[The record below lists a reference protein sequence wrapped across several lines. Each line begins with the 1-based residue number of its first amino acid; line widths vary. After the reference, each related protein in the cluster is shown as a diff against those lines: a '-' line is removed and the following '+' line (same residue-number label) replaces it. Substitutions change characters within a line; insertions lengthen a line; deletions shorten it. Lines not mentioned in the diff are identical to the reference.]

1 MTLPIRVS
9 CLLALCG
16 TFASAQ
22 EAAADPLV
30 QARERLR
37 KSLTTTA
44 ELPSCSFEAVWGP
57 AKKTKAEEDDDEDDA
72 GGGAIR
78 ALGFVGMGDG
88 SGKAAGTWTAELLH
102 CKSDDQELIAANRR
116 TIARSGSDAW
126 ILRKNRWA
134 DGAAVAFL
142 PDPQLLLDLLQNSDL
157 AVTHREV
164 ATLNDR
170 PVEILGVTL
179 NQDQVADLMWGGQIP
194 EVNSFGGAAVF
205 IAAGGGA
212 GRVAQP
218 KPEATVDV
226 AFALDPASGQI
237 HEVTVRSYTK
247 SELAVGGRVFRVRAG
262 GGGVVVG
269 GPGGD
274 DEDEK
279 DANDQQGAAAPPLV
293 YKNGLPERSR
303 KKMVVNDYVLTLRD
317 HGQAKA
323 PELDAAAKALLR
335 AR

>member
-1 MTLPIRVS
+1 MNLSTRVT

-16 TFASAQ
+16 AFANAQ

-44 ELPSCSFEAVWGP
+44 ELSSCAFEAAWGP
-57 AKKTKAEEDDDEDDA
+57 AAKAKADDDEDDA
-72 GGGAIR
+72 EGAVAVR

-88 SGKAAGTWTAELLH
+88 SGKAAGAWTRDLLQ

-116 TIARSGSDAW
+116 TIARSGSDGW

-134 DGAAVAFL
+134 DGATVAFL
-142 PDPQLLLDLLQNSDL
+142 PDPQLLLDLLQQSDL

-164 ATLNDR
+164 STLNDR

-194 EVNSFGGAAVF
+194 EINSFGAAAVF
-205 IAAGGGA
+205 IAAGGA

-218 KPEATVDV
+218 KPDAIVDV

-237 HEVTVRSYTK
+237 HEITVRSYTK
-247 SELAVGGRVFRVRAG
+247 SEMAVGGRVFRIRAG

-279 DANDQQGAAAPPLV
+279 DDKDQQGAAAPPLV

-303 KKMVVNDYVLTLRD
+303 KKMQVNDYVLTLRD

-323 PELDAAAKALLR
+323 PELDTTAKALLR